1 MEFVPHGDLTP
12 YVNSDIAMPEYMSRN
27 VAHQIMLAL
36 EYLHQS
42 GVTHRDLKPDNIL
55 VAGHEPFKFKLS
67 DFGLSKV
74 IKDNETLLK
83 TFCGTLL
90 YCAPEVYPGYENVKA
105 GLPQTRRRR
114 RGEP

>member
-12 YVNSDIAMPEYMSRN
+12 YVNSVIAMPEYMSRN
-27 VAHQIMLAL
+27 VAHQIMSAL
-36 EYLHQS
+36 DYLHKS
-42 GVTHRDLKPDNIL
+42 NVTHRDLKPDNIL
-55 VAGHEPFKFKLS
+55 VASHDPFVFKLS

-74 IKDNETLLK
+74 IKDEETLLK

-105 GLPQTRRRR
+105 GLPQKRRRR
-114 RGEP
+114 HDEP